1 MRIKTVQTKN
11 FIFSKTKKMNVFV
24 KNYQSMMLEKLMF
37 LNQKQNEKCDFYVQK
52 KIKKF
57 VVYVLQNYMVIMIN
71 SYYAI
76 HEF

>member
-1 MRIKTVQTKN
+1 MRIQTVQTKN

-37 LNQKQNEKCDFYVQK
+37 LNQKQNEKCDFYVQ
-52 KIKKF
+52 ISVKKF